1 MVIGTC
7 CANRASYTP
16 TMTRKTSNKD
26 LTGKTFNRLTAI
38 KALDKRS
45 GTSIVWEC
53 RCSCGNICEA
63 ASHALSRA
71 TKKSCGC
78 IMKERNWKK
87 YPEYQIWGG
96 MNSRCSPNASGHN
109 YIHYYSNGIRVC
121 ERWKGRGKFMNFLE
135 DVGRR
140 PSKLHSLDRINPK
153 GDYEPS
159 NVRWA
164 TALEQVQNRTIKR
177 IEDFS
182 DEEFIAEALRRGMKI
197 SQKKI

>member
-1 MVIGTC
+1 M
-7 CANRASYTP
+7 
-16 TMTRKTSNKD
+16 KTSNVNVAGMKF
-26 LTGKTFNRLTAI
+26 GKLTA
-38 KALDKRS
+38 LYPTDKKS
-45 GTSIVWEC
+45 GTSILWMC
-53 RCSCGNICEA
+53 KCDCGNECTAIPNNLKRG
-63 ASHALSRA
+63 S
-71 TKKSCGC
+71 KKSCGC
-78 IMKERNWKK
+78 LMKEKNWKK

-96 MNSRCSPNASGHN
+96 MNSRCSPSATGHN
-109 YIHYYSNGIRVC
+109 YTHYYGNGIRVC

-140 PSKLHSLDRINPK
+140 PSQLHSLDRINPK

-164 TALEQVQNRTIKR
+164 TSLEQVQNRTVKR